1 MMKSMFLSDSKLL
14 DSSDN
19 RTPTA
24 INHNT
29 NLASSAR
36 DADDYIIIDSCD
48 YDADSNQEEG
58 REEEEYDYCDDAIT
72 EGVQGYTC
80 SFAFSLTEDMILEE
94 SEQPSIQHILD
105 EAHKSASQLVS
116 VVSNQDQPDHDGQ
129 DQEHDTQLNQV
140 PGILESSASDVSVQ
154 SSSPPVKKKQEAKQL
169 EVTTALTQA
178 QGILGG
184 RLSNKKRRKKMKLLK
199 KAAAAA
205 SAAAALSSD
214 VPRSAS
220 TTSSNSTKSSKK
232 QTRAVPFTR
241 YQSKRVANVAV
252 ACATE
257 TLASYK
263 AELKSGSKK

>member
-1 MMKSMFLSDSKLL
+1 MMKSIFLSDSKLL
-14 DSSDN
+14 DSN
-19 RTPTA
+19 QTPTTF
-24 INHNT
+24 NN
-29 NLASSAR
+29 SSSGQ
-36 DADDYIIIDSCD
+36 DNDEFIMVDSCD
-48 YDADSNQEEG
+48 YDADSNPDT
-58 REEEEYDYCDDAIT
+58 EEEEYDYCDDAIS

-94 SEQPSIQHILD
+94 AEQPSIQHILD

-116 VVSNQDQPDHDGQ
+116 VVSDQHQPDQDQDP
-129 DQEHDTQLNQV
+129 QLNQM

-154 SSSPPVKKKQEAKQL
+154 SSPPPERKKPEAKPP
-169 EVTTALTQA
+169 APA
-178 QGILGG
+178 QPQGMLGG
-184 RLSNKKRRKKMKLLK
+184 RMSNKKRRKKMKLLK

-220 TTSSNSTKSSKK
+220 MTSSSSKSAK
-232 QTRAVPFTR
+232 KHTKVAPATR

-263 AELKSGSKK
+263 AELKSTSQKMH